1 MNASVIRFRLDLL
14 VRLIDTTT
22 GGSVEERNVR
32 FFRDGKVVRPAT
44 RGGGNYVFLN
54 CGREDFELEIRV
66 YGYDPFRM
74 SVRYETLEDAMPVI
88 EAFLIPS
95 ENGSGGYPVLGLS
108 GRLPGIQSIQ
118 AVNVNAT
125 CCCISGFDER
135 SRRRSGKTR

>member
-54 CGREDFELEIRV
+54 CGRMD
-66 YGYDPFRM
+66 
-74 SVRYETLEDAMPVI
+74 T
-88 EAFLIPS
+88 IPS
-95 ENGSGGYPVLGLS
+95 GCPYGM
-108 GRLPGIQSIQ
+108 
-118 AVNVNAT
+118 
-125 CCCISGFDER
+125 
-135 SRRRSGKTR
+135 RRWRMRCPSSKRF